1 MPHDLVQ
8 PPAMQV
14 RTPTREFP
22 AMRGGWRDPLPP
34 HPPPSPQPPPPPP
47 PHTHSLRSQ
56 ALLLEEL
63 RLCNLF
69 ECGMSIAAV
78 ERLRELSEAE
88 LAAAATAE
96 GVVALV
102 HAAAELSAPQLV
114 RFCLQMISD
123 NFDTLRASGA
133 LDSLRTPLTAEV
145 LLLHSTAPLQ
155 EALKLR
161 RVDAMALLLA
171 RTDAL
176 PPATPA
182 SLVATLDCEGRTA
195 LETALRLDDWSH
207 QLRSSKRARLWTRW
221 PAAATRRSCTS
232 SPPATRSAQP
242 SSSPLLARRL
252 SSSSATAPPS
262 TRRMAAA
269 SLLSTSHSSGLH
281 RPSFRSAPRR
291 TFHTADTPDMQR

>member
-1 MPHDLVQ
+1 MTSSSRRRCRSEPQ
-8 PPAMQV
+8 RASSPPCAV
-14 RTPTREFP
+14 AGAT
-22 AMRGGWRDPLPP
+22 PLPP
-34 HPPPSPQPPPPPP
+34 HPLPPPPSLPPQPPPPP
-47 PHTHSLRSQ
+47 SLRSQ

-145 LLLHSTAPLQ
+145 LLLHSNAPLQ

-161 RVDAMALLLA
+161 RVDAMALLLREPMRCRLRRQHRSWPRWIA
-171 RTDAL
+171 RGARRSRRRC
-176 PPATPA
+176 A
-182 SLVATLDCEGRTA
+182 STT
-195 LETALRLDDWSH
+195 WSH

-221 PAAATRRSCTS
+221 PAAATD
-232 SPPATRSAQP
+232 
-242 SSSPLLARRL
+242 
-252 SSSSATAPPS
+252 AP
-262 TRRMAAA
+262 
-269 SLLSTSHSSGLH
+269 
-281 RPSFRSAPRR
+281 APRR
-291 TFHTADTPDMQR
+291 RLRLGALSRRARRFSPEG